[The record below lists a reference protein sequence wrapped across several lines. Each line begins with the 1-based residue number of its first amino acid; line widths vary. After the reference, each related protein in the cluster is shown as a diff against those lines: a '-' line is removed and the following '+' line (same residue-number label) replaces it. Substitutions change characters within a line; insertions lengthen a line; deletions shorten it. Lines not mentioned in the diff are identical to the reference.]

1 MNEKKPII
9 DTEQEVVAKP
19 IILVRAAA
27 EVDNE
32 EAAPQVVSA
41 RSEVVEDKDIPLEVE
56 GQIDEAPKIIREKP
70 TKAHNAEATKAEEK
84 AKKEAAERAR
94 IEEEE
99 AVLKAAI
106 AEQAREDEKP
116 ASNKLTLSNILGGDI
131 LSTRLLRNNVRLMML
146 VVLFLI
152 IYISNRYS
160 VQKDL
165 IEIDRLNSEL
175 SDTKYRA
182 LSSSSQLTEKS
193 RESHVLEILKTN
205 KDSVLKMALRPPF
218 IINVPNP

>member
-116 ASNKLTLSNILGGDI
+116 ASNKL
-131 LSTRLLRNNVRLMML
+131 
-146 VVLFLI
+146 
-152 IYISNRYS
+152 
-160 VQKDL
+160 
-165 IEIDRLNSEL
+165 NSEL